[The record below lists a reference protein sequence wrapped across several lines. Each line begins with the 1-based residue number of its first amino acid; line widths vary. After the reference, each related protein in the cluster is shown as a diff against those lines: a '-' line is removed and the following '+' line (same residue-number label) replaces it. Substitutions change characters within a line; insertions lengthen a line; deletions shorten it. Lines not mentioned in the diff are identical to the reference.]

1 MMRLFTLLS
10 LIVPSA
16 AFAGGYT
23 FIGSL
28 EHSLHIKQHV
38 LTFGLVGLLF
48 VVAGLLYR
56 AKVSGS
62 KNPIIPDVGITFR
75 NIFEAMGQ
83 FIYNLAKNIMGED
96 ATKKYYTVIMFF
108 FTVIFANNVV
118 GLIPGFLPPTD
129 NFNTTLALGTFVFL
143 YYNYQGIRA
152 QGLVGHIKHF
162 MGPVWY
168 LAILILPIE
177 LISHGVRPLSL
188 GLRLKGNMEGDHL
201 VLSIFSGLIP
211 YIIPIPF
218 YVIGLFVC
226 FMQAFVF
233 TLLTMVYI
241 SLATA
246 HHDHDEEHAH

>member
-28 EHSLHIKQHV
+28 EHSIHIKQHV

-118 GLIPGFLPPTD
+118 GLIPGWACTQKAP
-129 NFNTTLALGTFVFL
+129 NG
-143 YYNYQGIRA
+143 
-152 QGLVGHIKHF
+152 
-162 MGPVWY
+162 
-168 LAILILPIE
+168 
-177 LISHGVRPLSL
+177 
-188 GLRLKGNMEGDHL
+188 
-201 VLSIFSGLIP
+201 FS
-211 YIIPIPF
+211 
-218 YVIGLFVC
+218 
-226 FMQAFVF
+226 
-233 TLLTMVYI
+233 
-241 SLATA
+241 
-246 HHDHDEEHAH
+246 